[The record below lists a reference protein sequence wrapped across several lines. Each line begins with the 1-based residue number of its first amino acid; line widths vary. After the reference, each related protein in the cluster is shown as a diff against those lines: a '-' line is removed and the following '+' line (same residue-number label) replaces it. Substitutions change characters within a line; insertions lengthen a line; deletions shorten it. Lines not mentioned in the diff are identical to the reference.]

1 MTVDAPRPCQYGGL
15 VNADDRKPHYPEV
28 PSGAAELREAVLVRG
43 RTPDDDPSPEQIEIY
58 RRMTPGR
65 RLEIAEQMYWS
76 ARRMKG
82 AWLRTQH
89 PEWTDTEV
97 EAEVTRNFSHAR
109 S

>member
-1 MTVDAPRPCQYGGL
+1 M
-15 VNADDRKPHYPEV
+15 NAVRRNTDYPEAHI
-28 PSGAAELREAVLVRG
+28 GAAEVRDAMPHRG

-76 ARRMKG
+76 ARRMKK

-89 PEWTDTEV
+89 PDWTDAEI
-97 EAEVTRNFSHAR
+97 EAELTRHFRHARLAGVDSHAR
-109 S
+109 GVD

>member
-1 MTVDAPRPCQYGGL
+1 M
-15 VNADDRKPHYPEV
+15 NAENPDSNYPEV
-28 PSGAAELREAVLVRG
+28 QSGAAELRDAVLVRG

-76 ARRMKG
+76 ARRLKQ
-82 AWLRTQH
+82 AWLLTQH
-89 PEWTDTEV
+89 PDWTDV
-97 EAEVTRNFSHAR
+97 QVNAEVTRIFSHAR